1 MKPKALTVLLL
12 GALCAGSASAQ
23 TGAKP
28 KLVVNIVISQMRADY
43 MDRFQDNFSADGF
56 RRFMDQ
62 GAYFTDAHYNYMQ
75 TNTAAG
81 LATLSTGTN
90 PDGHG
95 IVAEDWIDF
104 TTNNPVNLIADPS
117 VTGLDCDAGVGCYS
131 PLNLTAATLGDR
143 LKESDAKSKVVSI
156 AATPVSAIVSG
167 GHTADVFWMD
177 AGRGHW
183 ISSTYYFKQ
192 LPTWVTAYNK
202 QNLFAPFMERSW
214 EPSKTLEGYKNSEHS
229 VIDFT
234 PAKTGFFSKPFF
246 RKVSSIFKKDDD
258 KFDAAALLYTPF
270 GNSLTTQFAREAI
283 VGEELGKD
291 DHTDLL
297 TIVYDTPRLIG
308 EHFGPR
314 SIELEDMYYKLDTEL
329 GILTDYLLAQFK
341 PGEVVVVLTSDH
353 GTLQR
358 RTVQNDHERIPE
370 RPIRAWQLGDRLPRP
385 PTLPEPF
392 DHLFVRFQPSR
403 SADPRRHFRAAVPW
417 RERSPELHEHAER
430 LFRRRFRRKNTEQFL
445 PETFGRYR
453 NQPDAGLDRGRHC
466 ESFPQRFVV
475 RLRYACTADV
485 LRRKHSRTTDRP

>member
-214 EPSKTLEGYKNSEHS
+214 EPSKT
-229 VIDFT
+229 
-234 PAKTGFFSKPFF
+234 
-246 RKVSSIFKKDDD
+246 
-258 KFDAAALLYTPF
+258 
-270 GNSLTTQFAREAI
+270 
-283 VGEELGKD
+283 
-291 DHTDLL
+291 
-297 TIVYDTPRLIG
+297 
-308 EHFGPR
+308 
-314 SIELEDMYYKLDTEL
+314 
-329 GILTDYLLAQFK
+329 
-341 PGEVVVVLTSDH
+341 
-353 GTLQR
+353 
-358 RTVQNDHERIPE
+358 
-370 RPIRAWQLGDRLPRP
+370 
-385 PTLPEPF
+385 
-392 DHLFVRFQPSR
+392 
-403 SADPRRHFRAAVPW
+403 
-417 RERSPELHEHAER
+417 
-430 LFRRRFRRKNTEQFL
+430 
-445 PETFGRYR
+445 
-453 NQPDAGLDRGRHC
+453 
-466 ESFPQRFVV
+466 
-475 RLRYACTADV
+475 
-485 LRRKHSRTTDRP
+485 